1 MSVQLRDESPGYHHV
16 VTRGNNK
23 RTIFEDDLDREWF
36 CRHLDRVAAK
46 YGWRVIAYALMG
58 NHYHLVLRVGDRG
71 LSQGMCEL
79 NTGHATVFNVRHGRI
94 NHLFGKRYWNR
105 RIGTDAELMSV
116 VRYVVENPRRAG
128 GSRPLAAYA
137 WTSYGAT
144 IGLAL
149 SHVMLAKDEL
159 LAFFGRTAQAAVAA
173 FREFCGDRAP
183 RDPSGGSRR
192 DGTRAPP

>member
-23 RTIFEDDLDREWF
+23 RTIFEDDLDRESF
-36 CRHLDRVAAK
+36 CRQLDRVATK
-46 YGWRVIAYALMG
+46 YGWRVIAYALMV

-79 NTGHATVFNVRHGRI
+79 NTGHATAFNVRHGRI

-105 RIGTDAELMSV
+105 WIRTDAELMNV

-128 GSRPLAAYA
+128 GSRPLAGYA

-149 SHVMLAKDEL
+149 SRVMLARDEL
-159 LAFFGRTAQAAVAA
+159 LAFFGRTAQAAVAG
-173 FREFCGDRAP
+173 FREFCGDTAP